1 MIPAALFFFFAIQ
14 KAAAALL
21 ASGPPRR
28 LRRVAMTADRRTHGF
43 RKVSSKLNA
52 GPEGQ
57 ANAQPEALAEGKHWR
72 Q

>member
-1 MIPAALFFFFAIQ
+1 MDDT
-14 KAAAALL
+14 
-21 ASGPPRR
+21 SGPLL
-28 LRRVAMTADRRTHGF
+28 LRNPESGSRFAGLWTAMTADRRTHGF

-57 ANAQPEALAEGKHWR
+57 ANAQPEALEEGKHWR